1 MIESAPDR
9 ISSVPKRTRR
19 RLLLAAGAYLVLL
32 GIAILLGNRW
42 ADLQARGQGQRLA
55 QSTAAAR
62 ASLLV
67 SELQKYRLI
76 PVVLG
81 EYPAVREALRDPGG
95 DAVRQLNI
103 KLEGLA
109 RAIGSSAV
117 YLLDDK
123 GRAIAA
129 SNWRSSASFVG
140 QDYSFRPY
148 FTEARKAGAAEFFG
162 LGTVS
167 HQPGLFL
174 SRRVGDGVIVVKFG
188 FDAVEAG
195 WRNQPDIVYV
205 AASDGIVLITNHK
218 DWRYGTT
225 RPLSPGE
232 AAAIRS
238 ARQFDAI
245 APFPLPI
252 RTAEHGILA
261 WGSGGLRDR
270 LYASASIP
278 VPVEG
283 WMLTDLQPLAPIR
296 AAYLGSARL
305 AIATFA
311 VGLMLFL
318 ALGLWIRERADYA
331 AETRQELERRVLER
345 TEDLEKAQAH
355 FRSAREELAHANRLG
370 SIGQITAAVAHE
382 INQPVGAIRAFAE
395 NAAEFFR
402 RGDSATGAANLA
414 QIVALTDRIGRITA
428 ELRNY
433 ARRGSGGVSAVALD
447 TAIEGALMLTGHV
460 LRQHGVSIRRDGQ
473 AGLHVRADRIR
484 LEQILV
490 NLIQNA
496 IEAMG
501 QVDNAEIR
509 LAVSSAS
516 PMALIVI
523 ADNGPGVA
531 ADVAD
536 MVFAAFTTTKPN
548 GLGLGLGIARDIAR
562 EFGGDLDLV
571 EGSGG
576 GAHFHLALR
585 LA

>member
-1 MIESAPDR
+1 
-9 ISSVPKRTRR
+9 
-19 RLLLAAGAYLVLL
+19 
-32 GIAILLGNRW
+32 
-42 ADLQARGQGQRLA
+42 
-55 QSTAAAR
+55 
-62 ASLLV
+62 
-67 SELQKYRLI
+67 
-76 PVVLG
+76 
-81 EYPAVREALRDPGG
+81 
-95 DAVRQLNI
+95 
-103 KLEGLA
+103 
-109 RAIGSSAV
+109 
-117 YLLDDK
+117 
-123 GRAIAA
+123 
-129 SNWRSSASFVG
+129 
-140 QDYSFRPY
+140 
-148 FTEARKAGAAEFFG
+148 
-162 LGTVS
+162 
-167 HQPGLFL
+167 
-174 SRRVGDGVIVVKFG
+174 
-188 FDAVEAG
+188 
-195 WRNQPDIVYV
+195 
-205 AASDGIVLITNHK
+205 
-218 DWRYGTT
+218 
-225 RPLSPGE
+225 
-232 AAAIRS
+232 
-238 ARQFDAI
+238 
-245 APFPLPI
+245 
-252 RTAEHGILA
+252 
-261 WGSGGLRDR
+261 
-270 LYASASIP
+270 
-278 VPVEG
+278 
-283 WMLTDLQPLAPIR
+283 MLTDLQPLAPIR

-345 TEDLEKAQAH
+345 TEALEKAQAH

-414 QIVALTDRIGRITA
+414 QIIALTDRIGRITA

-433 ARRGSGGVSAVALD
+433 ARRGSGGVSAVTLD

-460 LRQHGVSIRRDGQ
+460 LRQHGVSIRREGQ
-473 AGLHVRADRIR
+473 TGLRVRADRIR

-501 QVDNAEIR
+501 QIDGPEIR
-509 LAVSSAS
+509 LVVSSAS
-516 PMALIVI
+516 PMALITI

-562 EFGGDLDLV
+562 EFGGDLELV